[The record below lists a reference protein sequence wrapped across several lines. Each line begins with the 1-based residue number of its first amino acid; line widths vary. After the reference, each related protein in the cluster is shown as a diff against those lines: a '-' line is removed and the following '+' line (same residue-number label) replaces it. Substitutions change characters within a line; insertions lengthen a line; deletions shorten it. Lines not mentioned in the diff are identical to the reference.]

1 MAYIFCIANQ
11 KGGVGKTTTAV
22 NTAAALAKKR
32 KKVLLVDLDAQGN
45 ATTGSGVEKSEC
57 EFTIYDL
64 LVNKKIKF
72 DQVVQKSEVGGYDV
86 LPSNRELSA
95 AELEIAE
102 MKDRD
107 NLLKNILAKDEDRYD
122 FILIDCPPSLSL
134 ITVNALC
141 CAMGVIVPMQCEY
154 YAMEGLSDLV
164 ETINRVVANKNPN
177 LKVIGVLRVM
187 YSPRISLQNLV
198 SNELIQTFGAVVFD
212 TVIPRNVSLAEA
224 PSFGKP
230 VMYYK
235 KTSTGAKA
243 YLDFGRELIRRVKDE
258 VQAAQKE

>member
-1 MAYIFCIANQ
+1 MAYIFCVANQ

-32 KKVLLVDLDAQGN
+32 KKVLLVDLDPQGN
-45 ATTGSGVEKSEC
+45 ATTGSGIEKSEC
-57 EFTIYDL
+57 DLTIYDL
-64 LVNKKIKF
+64 LVDDQIEF
-72 DQVVQKSEVGGYDV
+72 DQVVRKSETAGFDV
-86 LPSNRELSA
+86 LPSNRELAA

-102 MKDRD
+102 LEDRD
-107 NLLKNILAKDEDRYD
+107 NLLKKKLAGVRDRYD

-154 YAMEGLSDLV
+154 YAMEGLTDLV
-164 ETINRVVANKNPN
+164 GTINRVVANKNPN

-187 YSPRISLQNLV
+187 YSPRISLQSLV
-198 SNELIQTFGAVVFD
+198 SDELMRTFGAVVFD

-230 VMYYK
+230 VLYYK
-235 KTSTGAKA
+235 AKSTGAKA
-243 YLDFGRELIRRVKDE
+243 YMSFGRELIRRVQDE
-258 VQAAQKE
+258 VEAA

>member
-45 ATTGSGVEKSEC
+45 ATTGSGIEKREC
-57 EFTIYDL
+57 ELTIYDL
-64 LVNKKIKF
+64 LVDPDVKF
-72 DQVVQKSEVGGYDV
+72 EDVVRRCEVGGYDV
-86 LPSNRELSA
+86 IPSNRELSA

-102 MKDRD
+102 LEDRD
-107 NLLKNILAKDEDRYD
+107 NLLKNSLAKVADRYD

-164 ETINRVVANKNPN
+164 ATINRVVANKNPD

-198 SNELIQTFGAVVFD
+198 SNELMETFGAVVFD

-230 VMYYK
+230 VMYYRK
-235 KTSTGAKA
+235 SSTGAKA

-258 VQAAQKE
+258 VRAESKE

>member
-45 ATTGSGVEKSEC
+45 ATTGSGIEKSDC
-57 EFTIYDL
+57 KFTIYDL

-107 NLLKNILAKDEDRYD
+107 NLLKNILAKVEDSYD

-164 ETINRVVANKNPN
+164 ETDRKSVV
-177 LKVIGVLRVM
+177 
-187 YSPRISLQNLV
+187 
-198 SNELIQTFGAVVFD
+198 
-212 TVIPRNVSLAEA
+212 
-224 PSFGKP
+224 
-230 VMYYK
+230 
-235 KTSTGAKA
+235 
-243 YLDFGRELIRRVKDE
+243 
-258 VQAAQKE
+258 

>member
-107 NLLKNILAKDEDRYD
+107 NLLKNILAKVEDRYD

-164 ETINRVVANKNPN
+164 PT
-177 LKVIGVLRVM
+177 
-187 YSPRISLQNLV
+187 
-198 SNELIQTFGAVVFD
+198 
-212 TVIPRNVSLAEA
+212 
-224 PSFGKP
+224 
-230 VMYYK
+230 
-235 KTSTGAKA
+235 
-243 YLDFGRELIRRVKDE
+243 
-258 VQAAQKE
+258 

>member
-45 ATTGSGVEKSEC
+45 ATTGSGIEKNEC

-107 NLLKNILAKDEDRYD
+107 NLLKNILAKVEDSYD

-134 ITVNALC
+134 ITVNSLC
-141 CAMGVIVPMQCEY
+141 CAMGVIVPMQFEY

-177 LKVIGVLRVM
+177 LKVIGASITDKNFFIFSSLFFVSVRTVGFRGALR
-187 YSPRISLQNLV
+187 
-198 SNELIQTFGAVVFD
+198 
-212 TVIPRNVSLAEA
+212 
-224 PSFGKP
+224 SFRFP
-230 VMYYK
+230 V
-235 KTSTGAKA
+235 
-243 YLDFGRELIRRVKDE
+243 
-258 VQAAQKE
+258 

>member
-1 MAYIFCIANQ
+1 MSEVIVITSG

-22 NTAAALAKKR
+22 NTDADLAKKS
-32 KKVLLVDLDAQGN
+32 KKVLKVYLEAQGN

-57 EFTIYDL
+57 EITIYAH

-107 NLLKNILAKDEDRYD
+107 NLLKNILAKVEDRYD

-164 ETINRVVANKNPN
+164 ETINRVVANKHPN
-177 LKVIGVLRVM
+177 LKVIG
-187 YSPRISLQNLV
+187 
-198 SNELIQTFGAVVFD
+198 
-212 TVIPRNVSLAEA
+212 
-224 PSFGKP
+224 
-230 VMYYK
+230 
-235 KTSTGAKA
+235 
-243 YLDFGRELIRRVKDE
+243 
-258 VQAAQKE
+258 

>member
-1 MAYIFCIANQ
+1 M
-11 KGGVGKTTTAV
+11 
-22 NTAAALAKKR
+22 
-32 KKVLLVDLDAQGN
+32 
-45 ATTGSGVEKSEC
+45 
-57 EFTIYDL
+57 
-64 LVNKKIKF
+64 VNKKIKF

-107 NLLKNILAKDEDRYD
+107 NLLKNILAKVEDSYD

-224 PSFGKP
+224 PSFR
-230 VMYYK
+230 
-235 KTSTGAKA
+235 KTRDVLQEDQYGCQGLSR
-243 YLDFGRELIRRVKDE
+243 FRP
-258 VQAAQKE
+258 